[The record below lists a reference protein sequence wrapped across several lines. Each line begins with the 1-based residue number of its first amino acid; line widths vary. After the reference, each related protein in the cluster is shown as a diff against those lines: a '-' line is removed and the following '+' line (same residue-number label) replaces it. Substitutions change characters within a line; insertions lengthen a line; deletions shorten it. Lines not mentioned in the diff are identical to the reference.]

1 MNSSLEDRLETS
13 EVERHRVND
22 KWLKLVARHKVDEKN
37 TKREKE
43 GEQRKELVTKELEMI
58 KKKNE
63 FYERENKYL
72 REQMGEVQAKLAV
85 KVEKVND
92 EKRLRE
98 EVEELRN
105 KEVEQER
112 EITKITRKY
121 QEISLEN

>member
-1 MNSSLEDRLETS
+1 
-13 EVERHRVND
+13 
-22 KWLKLVARHKVDEKN
+22 
-37 TKREKE
+37 
-43 GEQRKELVTKELEMI
+43 
-58 KKKNE
+58 
-63 FYERENKYL
+63 
-72 REQMGEVQAKLAV
+72 MGEVQAKLAV